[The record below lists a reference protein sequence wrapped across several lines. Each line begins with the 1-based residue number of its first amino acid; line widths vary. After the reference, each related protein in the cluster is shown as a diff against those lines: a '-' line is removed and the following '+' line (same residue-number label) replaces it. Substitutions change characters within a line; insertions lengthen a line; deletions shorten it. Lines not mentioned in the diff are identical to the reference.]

1 MGENEREVL
10 LDVSDLRKSF
20 KGSSGRVEA
29 LSGVSFKV
37 FSREI
42 FGIVGESGS
51 GKTTVG
57 RIISGLY
64 SPSSGSVR
72 LGNEVIA
79 LGEDELGKMKRSA
92 PTEYKRLR
100 RVMRSGRAHPEIRM
114 VFQDPTASLNPRM
127 NVLEQV
133 GEALL
138 ATGVR
143 DKAEIG
149 EGVRRAIADVGLPPS
164 CLYRYPHEFSGGQ
177 RQRIGI
183 ARAIIT
189 KPRLLIADEPVSALD
204 VSVGAQVINLIY
216 DLARERGMSV
226 IFIAHDLSLVRHVCD
241 RVAVM
246 YKGRIVE
253 LAESEELFRHPTHP
267 YTVALLSAIPEPDP
281 FFAKRA
287 VRRVYEGGGL
297 EGELCEVSS
306 GHLVLMD
313 G

>member
-10 LDVSDLRKSF
+10 LSASDLRMSF
-20 KGSSGRVEA
+20 KGASGRVDA
-29 LSGVSFKV
+29 LSGVSFDV

-64 SPSSGSVR
+64 APTSGCVR
-72 LGNEVIA
+72 LGDELIA

-92 PTEYKRLR
+92 PTDYKRLR
-100 RVMRSGRAHPEIRM
+100 RVMKSGRAHPEIRM

-138 ATGVR
+138 AIGVR
-143 DKAEIG
+143 DKGRIG
-149 EGVRRAIADVGLPPS
+149 DEVRRAIADVGLPPS

-204 VSVGAQVINLIY
+204 VSVGAQVVNLIY
-216 DLARERGMSV
+216 DLARDRGMSV

-253 LAESEELFRHPTHP
+253 LAESEELFRHPTHH

-287 VRRVYEGGGL
+287 VRRTYDGGGL
-297 EGELCEVSS
+297 EGELCEVSH
-306 GHLVLMD
+306 GHFVLKD
-313 G
+313 R